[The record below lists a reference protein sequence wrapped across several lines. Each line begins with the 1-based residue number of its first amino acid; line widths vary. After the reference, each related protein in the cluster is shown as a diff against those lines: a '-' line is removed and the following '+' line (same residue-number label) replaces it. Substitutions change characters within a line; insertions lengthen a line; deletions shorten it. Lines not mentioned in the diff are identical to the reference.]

1 MHISLPK
8 ALEKFVETRYETGR
22 YSSKSEI
29 IHEGLR
35 RLMDEDEQYRVKLD
49 ALRKAIQAGLD
60 GGPAVDLDMDEILA
74 EAEGASKRKE

>member
-1 MHISLPK
+1 MHMSLPK
-8 ALEKFVETRYETGR
+8 ALETFVEERYETGR

-49 ALRKAIQAGLD
+49 ALRNAIQEGLNS
-60 GGPAVDLDMDEILA
+60 GPAVALDMDEILA
-74 EAEGASKRKE
+74 EAMSEHRK